1 MQTTWWALLLKPFI
15 GIVIFAGM
23 FYLPRYIAWPFQFI
37 LPKKWRDYLFQGWEH
52 ESLFRRRRSRDTAR
66 TDKRLLK

>member
-15 GIVIFAGM
+15 GIVILAGM
-23 FYLPRYIAWPFQFI
+23 YYLPRYIAWPFQFI
-37 LPKKWRDYLFQGWEH
+37 LPKKWRDVLFEGWEH
-52 ESLFRRRRSRDTAR
+52 GSLGRRDRTTRSTD